1 MRAGL
6 SSKSSEVQTPARA
19 VIWIEISVPCKLLHC
34 LWDHKSMDSRASP
47 EPGIHPG
54 AATLVVK
61 KKHDLKSN
69 DTGTENKTGE
79 HHNITWKKA
88 KK

>member
-1 MRAGL
+1 
-6 SSKSSEVQTPARA
+6 V
-19 VIWIEISVPCKLLHC
+19 
-34 LWDHKSMDSRASP
+34 DSRASP